1 MKRGISVMKWWIL
14 LLVPILVVYG
24 CQSTMGPK
32 ETGGT
37 VIGGIGG
44 AIIGSQFGHG
54 TGRVVGTAIGT
65 LAGALIG
72 QEVGRSLD
80 RADQVAME
88 NSAQQALEY
97 NQSNHPAYWRN
108 PDSGHS
114 GSITPTRTY
123 REPGGRY
130 CREYT
135 QTVMIGG
142 QEHDAYGR
150 ACRRPDGS
158 WEIVK

>member
-1 MKRGISVMKWWIL
+1 MKKGLFL
-14 LLVPILVVYG
+14 LLILSMAFYG
-24 CQSTMGPK
+24 CATPMGPK

-37 VIGGIGG
+37 VIGGVGG
-44 AIIGSQFGHG
+44 AIIGSQVGGG
-54 TGRVVGTAIGT
+54 TGRLVGVAIGT

-80 RADQVAME
+80 RADRLAME
-88 NSAQQALEY
+88 NTAQQALEY
-97 NQSNHPAYWRN
+97 NQAQRSSAWRN

-114 GSITPTRTY
+114 GTITPTRTY
-123 REPGGRY
+123 KEPTGRY

-142 QEHDAYGR
+142 EQHKAYGT
-150 ACRRPDGS
+150 ACRRPDGT
-158 WEIVK
+158 WEIVSSK